1 MGSGGLKETSKLSAK
16 DYQINE
22 YISEGAWGKVYA
34 ATHKSTQKRVA
45 LKFFG

>member
-1 MGSGGLKETSKLSAK
+1 MGSGGLKENSKFNSK
-16 DYQINE
+16 DYLIAE

-34 ATHKSTQKRVA
+34 ATHKTTQKKVA